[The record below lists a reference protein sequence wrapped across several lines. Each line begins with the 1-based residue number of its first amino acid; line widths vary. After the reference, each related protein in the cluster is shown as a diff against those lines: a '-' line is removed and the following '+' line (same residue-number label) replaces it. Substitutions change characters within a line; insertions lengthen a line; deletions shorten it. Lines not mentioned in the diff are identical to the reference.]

1 MAILRTLIFLCLTL
15 CSATMAHA
23 ELRAPASALVI
34 DPPAATS
41 GDRLSVTAFFLSYM
55 EWNLKS
61 VRYEGHTVWVEFE
74 WPPDAALLGTMPPP
88 GPVYTTAWLQPLSP
102 GEYEIRVTLK
112 AYAYDTALQRYVDH
126 TFPPQRITVS
136 PAAEDA
142 MIDAVEYYH
151 AGLDHYFLSAAQ
163 AEIALIDADRFPGW
177 ARTGRTFRVFAA
189 ARPERLPVCRYYIPP
204 AKGNSHF
211 FGVPRFGS
219 WMLGWFLLEDECRAI
234 ERATFAGSGALHG
247 LVKEAANAFYVL
259 QPERATGAC
268 PDGSRPVYR
277 LWNQRS
283 DSNHRYT
290 TDLAVRAEMLARGYV
305 SEGYGLLGVVMCVP
319 E

>member
-1 MAILRTLIFLCLTL
+1 MAILRTLIFLCLAL
-15 CSATMAHA
+15 CFGA
-23 ELRAPASALVI
+23 LVRAAPSERSPELVI
-34 DPPAATS
+34 DPPAPSS
-41 GDRLSVTAFFLSYM
+41 GDRISATVYDTGYWPW
-55 EWNLKS
+55 ELKS
-61 VRYEGHTVWVEFE
+61 VHVDGDRVEIVFAGVWVRLIG
-74 WPPDAALLGTMPPP
+74 PPLRPR
-88 GPVYTTAWLQPLSP
+88 YTTAWLPPLPP
-102 GEYEIRVTLK
+102 GVYEIRARIQEYASVTTVSGSK
-112 AYAYDTALQRYVDH
+112 NIDYD
-126 TFPPQRITVS
+126 FPPRRITVS

-177 ARTGRTFRVFAA
+177 ARTGRTFRVFAT
-189 ARPERLPVCRYYIPP
+189 ARPERVPVCRYYIPP
-204 AKGNSHF
+204 AKGDSHF
-211 FGVPRFGS
+211 FGVAAVDNPTPSAG
-219 WMLGWFLLEDECRAI
+219 DECRAI
-234 ERATFAGSGALHG
+234 ELAAFAGSGALHG

>member
-1 MAILRTLIFLCLTL
+1 MAILRTLIFLCLAL
-15 CSATMAHA
+15 CFGAVV
-23 ELRAPASALVI
+23 RAAPSERSPELVI
-34 DPPAATS
+34 DPPAPSS
-41 GDRLSVTAFFLSYM
+41 GDRLGVTAYYHNDGPLVP
-55 EWNLKS
+55 KS
-61 VRYEGHTVWVEFE
+61 IRYEGGTILIDYAILDGYIFML
-74 WPPDAALLGTMPPP
+74 PMPLLIP
-88 GPVYTTAWLQPLSP
+88 GYSTAWLQPLPP
-102 GEYEIRVTLK
+102 GEYEIRATLRE
-112 AYAYDTALQRYVDH
+112 YAYDTVTWERVDYSY
-126 TFPPQRITVS
+126 PPRRITVS

-177 ARTGRTFRVFAA
+177 ARTGRTFRVFAT
-189 ARPERLPVCRYYIPP
+189 ARPERVPVCRYYIPP
-204 AKGNSHF
+204 AKGDSHF
-211 FGVPRFGS
+211 FGVAAVDNPTPSAG
-219 WMLGWFLLEDECRAI
+219 DECRAI
-234 ERATFAGSGALHG
+234 ELAAFAGSGALHG